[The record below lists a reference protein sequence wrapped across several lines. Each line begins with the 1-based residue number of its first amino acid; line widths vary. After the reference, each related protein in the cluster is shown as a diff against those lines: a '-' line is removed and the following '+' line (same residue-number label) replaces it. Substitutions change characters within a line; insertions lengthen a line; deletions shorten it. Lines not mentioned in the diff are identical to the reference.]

1 MYKPDIELMC
11 TTITQQVLANPSADL
26 PAQYNTFVLHVIEG
40 YYQSNA
46 DVQELQ
52 MRLSEQTECN
62 QTTIDELHRAISS
75 WPWEKAHMLQSQ
87 ENTDYNTLHST
98 EPGKE
103 AIVARLQKHDST
115 VQTPKSGTDYE
126 NNSQKQKQAEKT
138 GASERHQLM
147 SSARKYRQPSAA
159 TIGVESSR
167 AYWPSSPLQ
176 HGMELI
182 DCDAFSAE
190 SNGEGH
196 RLLISASDAFWGLED
211 DIASH
216 LAWFTLRLKCQP
228 GDIISVLSELLRSTQ
243 KGLQSGLTPSTSGTL
258 HPIIP
263 TASGKV
269 VSPGKGQIL
278 SGGSKKLIGSNRS
291 LSIQSIRALGH
302 RRGFSFFPG
311 DDSTNPILFNTVG
324 GQYTDCE
331 TISIRPLDWQDT
343 KQGEH
348 NGSGASAKGG
358 LSGGMAVGSRSQQ
371 PLAKSIVSLTAGSD
385 VSRSPQP
392 HGSGKSD
399 LTTIIDGSSRSSS
412 LSQRDSLNSNV
423 ENDTLRECFI
433 RRGNSHLAVAAARAA
448 RT

>member
-1 MYKPDIELMC
+1 
-11 TTITQQVLANPSADL
+11 
-26 PAQYNTFVLHVIEG
+26 
-40 YYQSNA
+40 
-46 DVQELQ
+46 
-52 MRLSEQTECN
+52 
-62 QTTIDELHRAISS
+62 
-75 WPWEKAHMLQSQ
+75 MLQSQ

-358 LSGGMAVGSRSQQ
+358 LSSGMAVGSRSQQ

-412 LSQRDSLNSNV
+412 LSQRESLNSNV
-423 ENDTLRECFI
+423 ENDTVRKCFI